1 MGTGWGRWVR
11 GGGLTWARV
20 RGFCRRSPSLVTW
33 HWAGSPAFA
42 FGVDG
47 GCRWCWSGSRSR
59 PTPPGLARAWA
70 FTRGFDDDDGG
81 GKDGDGGE
89 RSDGGKTD
97 VMWQRVNCHSSLPD
111 LGITNYKLIIYLNIV
126 NNTNNPFRTDSVPV
140 IPVCIP
146 GICRFR

>member
-1 MGTGWGRWVR
+1 MVVDV
-11 GGGLTWARV
+11 A
-20 RGFCRRSPSLVTW
+20 VT
-33 HWAGSPAFA
+33 AK
-42 FGVDG
+42 
-47 GCRWCWSGSRSR
+47 
-59 PTPPGLARAWA
+59 PPGLARAWA

-89 RSDGGKTD
+89 RSDGGVTD
-97 VMWQRVNCHSSLPD
+97 VMWQRVNRHSSLPD

>member
-1 MGTGWGRWVR
+1 MWWLMTWVVDGAVVDVAVNDVAVNVDDVVVVNVEAVAVGGRR
-11 GGGLTWARV
+11 GGG
-20 RGFCRRSPSLVTW
+20 RRAVDVAVT
-33 HWAGSPAFA
+33 AK
-42 FGVDG
+42 
-47 GCRWCWSGSRSR
+47 
-59 PTPPGLARAWA
+59 PPGLARAWA

-97 VMWQRVNCHSSLPD
+97 VMWQRVNRHSSLPD

>member
-1 MGTGWGRWVR
+1 MDM
-11 GGGLTWARV
+11 A
-20 RGFCRRSPSLVTW
+20 VT
-33 HWAGSPAFA
+33 AK
-42 FGVDG
+42 
-47 GCRWCWSGSRSR
+47 
-59 PTPPGLARAWA
+59 PPGLARAWA

-97 VMWQRVNCHSSLPD
+97 VMWQRVNRHSSLPD

-140 IPVCIP
+140 IPVCIQ